1 MPMPPQEQQLHR
13 KASQLGAIEEE
24 RFETEK
30 RRRAARSRFEQEQA
44 LAAVVSERR
53 RRLAAERVRFLKEK
67 AEVFF
72 GACSFR
78 GPPP

>member
-1 MPMPPQEQQLHR
+1 MHR

-24 RFETEK
+24 RFETEQ

-53 RRLAAERVRFLKEK
+53 RRLAAERVRFRRKMAVLFLPWD
-67 AEVFF
+67 AL
-72 GACSFR
+72 AQSHD
-78 GPPP
+78 